1 MFSWMLQAAR
11 TTPVAESKSITPE
24 SLAMFKRP
32 CFWWY
37 SSLQVAGRIS
47 STSKI
52 KKIGTRHGSQRWS
65 IPVNRA
71 PNFRRKSK
79 GIEPS
84 NQDRGGELSTPNNH
98 KTMINNHSPRY
109 PPVMGHTILQIQC
122 QKPPCSNDYGH
133 KCGFLIL
140 DQSHIGDHYWCT
152 IYVYP
157 SYRWLYIP
165 LFIDCKTWFY
175 QHRRNPICVHFLIQI
190 AAKFCHSL

>member
-65 IPVNRA
+65 IPVSRA
-71 PNFRRKSK
+71 PNFQRKLK

-84 NQDRGGELSTPNNH
+84 NQNRGGELSTPNNH
-98 KTMINNHSPRY
+98 KTMINNHSPKY
-109 PPVMGHTILQIQC
+109 PPVMGHTILQTSSE
-122 QKPPCSNDYGH
+122 KNGKRASMWHALAPCCFSMARELWEVVRRRWKQH
-133 KCGFLIL
+133 VL
-140 DQSHIGDHYWCT
+140 DAIGVS
-152 IYVYP
+152 I
-157 SYRWLYIP
+157 
-165 LFIDCKTWFY
+165 
-175 QHRRNPICVHFLIQI
+175 
-190 AAKFCHSL
+190 